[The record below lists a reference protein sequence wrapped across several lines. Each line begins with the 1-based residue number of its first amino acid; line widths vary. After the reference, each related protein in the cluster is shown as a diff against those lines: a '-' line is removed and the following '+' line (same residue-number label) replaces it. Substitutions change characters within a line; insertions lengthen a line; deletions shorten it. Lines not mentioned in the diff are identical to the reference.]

1 MSRSIPAELLTA
13 LTQGAIEPYYAVELL
28 FDAGAVRLWTGYGD
42 KVIDGETY
50 IGSGALLQISGLEE
64 VADLSAK
71 GASITLSGIS
81 SSIMSLALQ
90 EPYQGRTGRIL
101 FGDRNVADF
110 APADQTYAVNSLN
123 PELVLDFVEE
133 YYSSENNAT
142 TGVEYTDFIEVFS
155 GLIDEMPINDDATSV
170 TIGLT
175 IESKHIT
182 LQRNNVRRY
191 TSANHKL
198 RHPTDT
204 FFDWVTQLADMEIV
218 WGRTIA

>member
-13 LTQGAIEPYYAVELL
+13 LTQDAIEPFYAVELL
-28 FDAGAVRLWTGYGD
+28 FDGGAIRLWTGYGD
-42 KVIDGETY
+42 KTIDGETY
-50 IGSGALLQISGLEE
+50 LGTSALLQISGLEE

-71 GASITLSGIS
+71 GASVTLSGIS

-90 EPYQGRTGRIL
+90 EPYQGRTARIL
-101 FGDRNVADF
+101 FGARNVADF
-110 APADQTYAVNSLN
+110 VQPTTTYAVNGLN
-123 PELVLDFVEE
+123 PELVLDFGGE
-133 YYSSENNAT
+133 YYSSENNAIP
-142 TGVEYTDFIEVFS
+142 EYTDFIEIFA
-155 GLIDEMPINDDATSV
+155 GLIDEMPISDSGQSV
-170 TIGLT
+170 TINVT

-182 LQRNNVRRY
+182 LQRSNVRRY

-204 FFDWVTQLADMEIV
+204 FFDWVTQLADAEIV

>member
-1 MSRSIPAELLTA
+1 MSRSISAELLTA

-101 FGDRNVADF
+101 FGARDV
-110 APADQTYAVNSLN
+110 S
-123 PELVLDFVEE
+123 
-133 YYSSENNAT
+133 
-142 TGVEYTDFIEVFS
+142 GFIEVFS

>member
-50 IGSGALLQISGLEE
+50 IGSGSLLQISGLEE

-101 FGDRNVADF
+101 FGARNVADF
-110 APADQTYAVNSLN
+110 VQPNQTYIVNSLN

-133 YYSSENNAT
+133 YYSSENNAIPA
-142 TGVEYTDFIEVFS
+142 YTDFIEVFS

-175 IESKHIT
+175 IESKLIT